1 MEKDMETKDPALT
14 KTPITDTNDTT
25 ETAARAETANVKV
38 ADDRANHEDIEDNTT
53 INKGTDTFE
62 EDIVETQH
70 VNDDDNPARQPDRRD
85 QQGSSPFDGNI
96 NEDTMGSEG
105 EKSEEITDMNRYAS
119 VDNAQSRILNP
130 DEKDPD

>member
-14 KTPITDTNDTT
+14 KTPITDTT

-38 ADDRANHEDIEDNTT
+38 ADNRANHEDIEDNTT